1 MPLALVTRR
10 FIDDGLHEAGDIVE
24 LTPDR
29 FESLQLQG
37 LVTLAPQPEETETPP
52 PPESNRKGKR

>member
-29 FESLQLQG
+29 LESLQLQG
-37 LVTLAPQPEETETPP
+37 LVTPAPQPEETETPP